1 MLYALPAFLPLLSII
16 WNPDLFQTKKTRSI
30 ILYGLISLA
39 LNAQFAINIEKDID
53 IYHQKLTTDAR
64 CQPVVFY
71 KEVLNQGIFQ
81 ENPDEIIHVLK
92 DPLVYLPDG
101 DEFQQEIKWGGLYY
115 SIIEEM
121 KPDYIILTQNKIE
134 KYTSMVIDNGAEMSR
149 NALVKEFYE
158 DAKNNSIHGYIPRYT
173 NDFAII
179 FSRLNDQP

>member
-16 WNPDLFQTKKTRSI
+16 WNPGLFQTKKTRSI
-30 ILYGLISLA
+30 LLYGLISLA
-39 LNAQFAINIEKDID
+39 MTAQFAINIDKDID
-53 IYHQKLTTDAR
+53 MYHHKLTIDSR

-115 SIIEEM
+115 SIIEEK

-158 DAKNNSIHGYIPRYT
+158 DAKNNSINGYIPRYA

-179 FSRLNDQP
+179 FSRLNNQP